1 MNGQRHTSDSSI
13 LDRRTLARDHRRL
26 GALLRPGMHVLDVG
40 CGTGAITADVAR
52 AVGPTG
58 RVVGQDRDPAL
69 LARARARGAD
79 VPWLSFEEGDV
90 LARESGPRFDVVT
103 AARLLQWIERPDL
116 ALARMAAA
124 TRPGGQVVVLDYDH
138 TAIAWDPE
146 PAGPITRFYAA
157 FLAWRAAH
165 GWDNAIAVHLSKLF
179 ADAGLEEV
187 ASHVEDEVAERGAP
201 GFEDALD
208 IWRRVLD
215 EIGGLVVEEGFL
227 ESAAHAAARTAWGA
241 WAAGSARRQH
251 MVLRAVVGRVPAL
264 R

>member
-1 MNGQRHTSDSSI
+1 M
-13 LDRRTLARDHRRL
+13 
-26 GALLRPGMHVLDVG
+26 
-40 CGTGAITADVAR
+40 
-52 AVGPTG
+52 
-58 RVVGQDRDPAL
+58 
-69 LARARARGAD
+69 
-79 VPWLSFEEGDV
+79 
-90 LARESGPRFDVVT
+90 
-103 AARLLQWIERPDL
+103 
-116 ALARMAAA
+116 
-124 TRPGGQVVVLDYDH
+124 
-138 TAIAWDPE
+138 
-146 PAGPITRFYAA
+146 
-157 FLAWRAAH
+157 
-165 GWDNAIAVHLSKLF
+165 HLSKLF